1 MSRHGANRTPLESW
15 YHNGNPFDG
24 STSWETSGTG
34 VEAELAAT
42 GRTASRPPSSAIS
55 TASRRTRPSPAR
67 RRLWTRAGVVVTNI
81 EMSPLIY
88 APTKPGAKAHLVSD
102 LLGESLSE
110 AAYAA

>member
-1 MSRHGANRTPLESW
+1 
-15 YHNGNPFDG
+15 
-24 STSWETSGTG
+24 G

-88 APTKPGAKAHLVSD
+88 APTKPGAKAHSVSD

-110 AAYAA
+110 AAYAANTYTTSGGLRDQPHWPRPCDRGGPPEGFTP